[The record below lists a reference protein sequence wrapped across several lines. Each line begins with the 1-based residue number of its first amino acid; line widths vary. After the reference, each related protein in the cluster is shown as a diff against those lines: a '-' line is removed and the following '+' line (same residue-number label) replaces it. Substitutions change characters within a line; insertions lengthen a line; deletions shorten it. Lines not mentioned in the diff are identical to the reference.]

1 MSGLFDDEGK
11 TPARGRK
18 HRAAEEAVAGLVEPT
33 AEEMAIGLAVRRG
46 ADPIP
51 VEETFVV
58 VHPDLEAQMRADPVL
73 NPGHPF
79 EASIKAAQAIADDI
93 HAPGLPGFEKIGDGA
108 REQFNRLPI
117 SLERRERIVNLIWD
131 RTRFRTGR
139 VEWRDL
145 RDLLKEVVEQL

>member
-18 HRAAEEAVAGLVEPT
+18 HKAAEEAVAGL
-33 AEEMAIGLAVRRG
+33 AEDAGEDEV
-46 ADPIP
+46 
-51 VEETFVV
+51 
-58 VHPDLEAQMRADPVL
+58 LE
-73 NPGHPF
+73 PGHLF
-79 EASIKAAQAIADDI
+79 EDSIKAAQAIADDI
-93 HAPGLPGFEKIGDGA
+93 HPRTAADPNLELV
-108 REQFNRLPI
+108 NRKPI

>member
-18 HRAAEEAVAGLVEPT
+18 HRAAEASMAELAEMSALLEDEPEPAPTVELP
-33 AEEMAIGLAVRRG
+33 E
-46 ADPIP
+46 
-51 VEETFVV
+51 
-58 VHPDLEAQMRADPVL
+58 
-73 NPGHPF
+73 PGHPF
-79 EASIKAAQAIADDI
+79 EDSIKAAKAIADDI
-93 HAPGLPGFEKIGDGA
+93 HDPGSPGFEKIGDGA